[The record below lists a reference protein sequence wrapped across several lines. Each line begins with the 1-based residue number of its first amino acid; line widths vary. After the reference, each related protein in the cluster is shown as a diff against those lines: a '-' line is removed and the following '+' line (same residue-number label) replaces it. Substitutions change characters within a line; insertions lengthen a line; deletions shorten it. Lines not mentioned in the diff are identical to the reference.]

1 MAAGRG
7 DWMRVAAWV
16 AALACVA
23 ALAGFG
29 AAVDGYAH
37 SAHPVGLL
45 GASGWPRAI
54 AFNACA
60 FVLPGLLLA
69 ATGLGLRA
77 RLGDAG
83 WPARIG
89 AMLAVLSA
97 LAFAAQGLFPLDPE
111 HLDSGDSRYHATA
124 WTLWWVAFAPGAA
137 LLATAPRLRAWHVA
151 AAVAVP
157 ACALVLPALL
167 APALAQR
174 LAFAAWFGWW
184 LLVSGDRA
192 PA

>member
-1 MAAGRG
+1 MAARRRN
-7 DWMRVAAWV
+7 WMQVAAW
-16 AALACVA
+16 AAVLAFAA

-29 AAVDGYAH
+29 ALLDGYAH
-37 SAHPVGLL
+37 AAHPVGLL
-45 GASGWPRAI
+45 GASGWPRAS

-60 FVLPGLLLA
+60 FLVPGLLLA
-69 ATGLGLRA
+69 AAGLGLRA

-137 LLATAPRLRAWHVA
+137 LLATGPRLRAWHVA
-151 AAVAVP
+151 AAATVP

-174 LAFAAWFGWW
+174 VAFAAWFAWW
-184 LLVSGDRA
+184 LLASRERSVA
-192 PA
+192 